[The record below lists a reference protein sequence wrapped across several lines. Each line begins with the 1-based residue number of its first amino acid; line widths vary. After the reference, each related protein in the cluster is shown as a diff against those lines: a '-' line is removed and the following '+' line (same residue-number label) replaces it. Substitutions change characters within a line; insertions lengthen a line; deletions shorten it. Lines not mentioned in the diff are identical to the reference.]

1 MGDHLKAREAE
12 IKALHAEVL
21 EVEKKRY
28 DLGVKKSILTC
39 LCYCLK
45 YDEPIPRWCKDAYIG
60 AIEQVE
66 DCRARHWS
74 DVFGRAHPKGAHLKP
89 KSDLFKEYIAV
100 YDRISERIANGEAVD
115 GHLFE
120 SVGREL
126 GIGGKT
132 KIEQYYYKVK
142 KWNEME

>member
-1 MGDHLKAREAE
+1 MGDHLKQTDAKIQAIDAE
-12 IKALHAEVL
+12 ILEAIKKLYDAGDKKA
-21 EVEKKRY
+21 
-28 DLGVKKSILTC
+28 IL
-39 LCYCLK
+39 LCIHHCLK
-45 YDEPIPRWCKDAYIG
+45 CDLAIPRWCKDAFIE
-60 AIEQVE
+60 AIDRVE

-100 YDRISERIANGEAVD
+100 YDRVSERIANGEAVD
-115 GHLFE
+115 GYLFE